1 MLPVPQRQGMKVW
14 TTAAVVVA
22 AVLYAT
28 ALDNDVYTITS
39 PASLPSHVFL
49 RKAYSVGAFALVG
62 YLSGRALE
70 EWGRR
75 PNAAGLALLVG
86 LYSAAIEIG
95 QAFHGSTEG
104 LAWNAFDTGCGALG
118 GLIAGLVL
126 KATRRAG

>member
-1 MLPVPQRQGMKVW
+1 MRDVLVQRFGTFRDCAQPACKLRSRVRNSLIDGAFARYAAFDRPVSLSQR
-14 TTAAVVVA
+14 A
-22 AVLYAT
+22 
-28 ALDNDVYTITS
+28 
-39 PASLPSHVFL
+39 
-49 RKAYSVGAFALVG
+49 RAFALVG
-62 YLSGRALE
+62 YLSGRAFQ

-118 GLIAGLVL
+118 GLVAGLVL

>member
-1 MLPVPQRQGMKVW
+1 MKVW

-28 ALDNDVYTITS
+28 ALDNDVYTLTS
-39 PASLPSHVFL
+39 PHSITSHVFL
-49 RKAYSVGAFALVG
+49 RKAYSIGAFALVG
-62 YLSGRALE
+62 YLSGRAFQ

-86 LYSAAIEIG
+86 LYSAAIEVG
-95 QAFHGSTEG
+95 QAFHGSDEG
-104 LAWNAFDTGCGALG
+104 LAWNAFDTGCGAVG

-126 KATRRAG
+126 KVSRRPS